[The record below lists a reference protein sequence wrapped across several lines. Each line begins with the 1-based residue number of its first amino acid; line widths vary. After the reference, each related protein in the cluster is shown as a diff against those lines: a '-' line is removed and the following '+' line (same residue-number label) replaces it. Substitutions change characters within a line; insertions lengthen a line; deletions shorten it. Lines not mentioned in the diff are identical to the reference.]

1 MAGWTSADST
11 VWGFF
16 FFFFLFVSDI
26 DECKVYGMCSQDC
39 QNTKGSYKCLCK
51 AGYQLEPDKK
61 TCKAKG
67 NFFTCDFPLCSDEQ

>member
-16 FFFFLFVSDI
+16 CFWFFFVSDI
-26 DECKVYGMCSQDC
+26 DECKVYRMCSQDC
-39 QNTKGSYKCLCK
+39 QNTKGSYKCVCK
-51 AGYQLEPDKK
+51 PGYQLEPDKK

-67 NFFTCDFPLCSDEQ
+67 NFFTFPLCSDEQ